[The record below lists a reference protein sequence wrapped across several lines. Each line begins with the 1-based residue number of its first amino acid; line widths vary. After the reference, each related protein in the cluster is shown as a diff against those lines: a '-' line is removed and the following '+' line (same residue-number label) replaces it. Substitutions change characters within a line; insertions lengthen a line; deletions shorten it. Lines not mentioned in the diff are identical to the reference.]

1 MPGDN
6 LLLIAE
12 SFFQDGDGFMV
23 IRRREGKAR
32 YCFLSCGFQERLQI
46 IKLIDIRELR
56 ILVYS

>member
-23 IRRREGKAR
+23 IRRREGKA
-32 YCFLSCGFQERLQI
+32 
-46 IKLIDIRELR
+46 
-56 ILVYS
+56 